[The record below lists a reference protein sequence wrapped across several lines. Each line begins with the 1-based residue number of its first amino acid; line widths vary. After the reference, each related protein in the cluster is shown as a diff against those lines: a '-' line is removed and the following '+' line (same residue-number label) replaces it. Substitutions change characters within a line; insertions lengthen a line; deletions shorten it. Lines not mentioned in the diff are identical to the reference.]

1 MLHNLCFYIFYS
13 NCIIIIIIIIIIL
26 SLILFL
32 DLSNAHID
40 VLYTLPLNK

>member
-13 NCIIIIIIIIIIL
+13 NCIIIIIIIIIL

>member
-13 NCIIIIIIIIIIL
+13 NCIIIIIIIIL